1 MSQEKYIG
9 MDVHQATISVA
20 VMDAQG
26 KLIMEC
32 LLETKAATIV
42 EFIQGLQGTLS
53 LTFEEGTSAA
63 WLHDLLKP
71 HVSRLVVCDP
81 RKTALL
87 KDGNKSDRIDARKLA
102 ELLRTNQ
109 LNPVYHGEHG
119 VRTLK
124 ELGRSYLTLTQDV
137 TRVMNRIKS
146 LYRSWAI
153 PCSGTTVYAPRHRAE
168 WLAKIVEPGVR
179 VRAERLYQQ
188 LDVLQPVRQAA
199 RHDLLSESHKH
210 PAVKLLRQIPS
221 IGPIRAALLVALLQ
235 TPHRFRTKRQLWA
248 YSGFAVET
256 HDSGEYRCVR
266 GKLQRNRERITVRG
280 LNDNHN
286 KDLKSLFKSAAISA
300 STRPGPLHDFYAG
313 SDCQRDAADDG
324 PSHPGTKDCHDH
336 FNHVEERSEFR
347 PPTLASASRLSLS
360 GEEGFPSQDFLGWG
374 RSGSESSVRG

>member
-1 MSQEKYIG
+1 MNREKYIG

-20 VMDAQG
+20 VMDAGG

-42 EFIQGLQGTLS
+42 QFMQGLQGTLS

-81 RKTALL
+81 RKNALL
-87 KDGNKSDRIDARKLA
+87 KDGSKSDRIDARKLA

-109 LNPVYHGEHG
+109 LKPVYHGEHG
-119 VRTLK
+119 MRTLK
-124 ELGRSYLTLTQDV
+124 ELGRSYLTLTKDV
-137 TRVMNRIKS
+137 TRVMNRIKA

-153 PCSGTTVYAPRHRAE
+153 PCAGATVYAPRHRAE
-168 WLAKIVEPGVR
+168 WLAKITEPGVR
-179 VRAERLYQQ
+179 IRAERLYQQ
-188 LDVLQPVRQAA
+188 LDLLQPVRLQA
-199 RHDLLSESHKH
+199 RRELLVESHKH
-210 PAVKLLRQIPS
+210 CAVKLLRQIPS
-221 IGPIRAALLVALLQ
+221 VGPIRSALLVALLQ

-256 HDSGEYRCVR
+256 HDSGEYRYVR

-286 KDLKSLFKSAAISA
+286 KDLKNLFKSTAVSA
-300 STRPGPLHDFYAG
+300 STRPGPLRDFYVA
-313 SDCQRDAADDG
+313 R
-324 PSHPGTKDCHDH
+324 
-336 FNHVEERSEFR
+336 VEKGMR
-347 PPTLASASRLSLS
+347 PTMARLTLARKIAAISLTIWKK
-360 GEEGFPSQDFLGWG
+360 GVEFDPQQLH
-374 RSGSESSVRG
+374 RQAA

>member
-20 VMDAQG
+20 VMDANG

-42 EFIQGLQGTLS
+42 EFVRGLRGPLS

-63 WLHDLLKP
+63 WLHEVLKP
-71 HVSRLVVCDP
+71 HVDRLVVCDP
-81 RKTALL
+81 RKAALL

-109 LNPVYHGEHG
+109 LKPVYHGEHG

-124 ELGRSYLTLTQDV
+124 ELGRSYLTLTKDV
-137 TRVMNRIKS
+137 TRVMNRIKA

-153 PCSGTTVYAPRHRAE
+153 PCGGTTVYAPRHRAE
-168 WLAKIVEPGVR
+168 WLAKIGEPGVR
-179 VRAERLYQQ
+179 VRAERLYQE
-188 LDVLQPVRQAA
+188 LDVLQPVRQQA
-199 RHDLLSESHKH
+199 RHDLLLESHKH

-248 YSGFAVET
+248 YSGFAIEI

-300 STRPGPLHDFYAG
+300 STRPGPLHDFYAARIAKG
-313 SDCQRDAADDG
+313 M
-324 PSHPGTKDCHDH
+324 
-336 FNHVEERSEFR
+336 R
-347 PPTLASASRLSLS
+347 PTMAHLTLARKIAAITLTMWKK
-360 GEEGFPSQDFLGWG
+360 GVGFDPQQLH
-374 RSGSESSVRG
+374 RQAA

>member
-20 VMDAQG
+20 VMDRDG
-26 KLIMEC
+26 KLIMEG
-32 LLETKAATIV
+32 LLETKAATIL
-42 EFIQGLQGTLS
+42 EFVQGLQGMLS

-81 RKTALL
+81 RKAALL
-87 KDGNKSDRIDARKLA
+87 KEGNKSDRVDARKLA

-109 LNPVYHGEHG
+109 LKSVYHGEHG
-119 VRTLK
+119 IRTLK
-124 ELGRSYLTLTQDV
+124 ELGRSYLTVSKDV
-137 TRVMNRIKS
+137 TRTMNRIKS

-153 PCSGTTVYAPRHRAE
+153 ACPGTTVYAPRHRLQ

-179 VRAERLYQQ
+179 VRAEHLYEQ
-188 LDVLQPVRQAA
+188 LDNLQPIRQQT
-199 RHDLLSESHKH
+199 RHELLQESQKH
-210 PAVKLLRQIPS
+210 EAVKLLRQIPS

-256 HDSGEYRCVR
+256 HDSGEYRWVR
-266 GKLQRNRERITVRG
+266 GKVQRNRERITVRG

-286 KDLKSLFKSAAISA
+286 RELKNLFKGAAISA
-300 STRPGPLHDFYAG
+300 STRPGPLQDFYLARVAKG
-313 SDCQRDAADDG
+313 M
-324 PSHPGTKDCHDH
+324 
-336 FNHVEERSEFR
+336 R
-347 PPTLASASRLSLS
+347 PTMARLTLARKIAAITLTMWKKGASFDPQQLRR
-360 GEEGFPSQDFLGWG
+360 QA
-374 RSGSESSVRG
+374 V